1 MQIGYSEFYLRVNEK
16 GNKIAGIIRMEHEA
30 FI

>member
-1 MQIGYSEFYLRVNEK
+1 MRIGLLEFQLRVNEK
-16 GNKIAGIIRMEHEA
+16 GNKIAGIIRMEHET